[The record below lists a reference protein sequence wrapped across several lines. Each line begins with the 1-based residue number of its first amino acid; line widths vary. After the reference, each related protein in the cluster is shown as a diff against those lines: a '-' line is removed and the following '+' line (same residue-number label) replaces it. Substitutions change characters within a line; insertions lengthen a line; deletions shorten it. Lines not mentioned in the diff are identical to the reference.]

1 MTCHE
6 SCHDNYVYVFLL
18 KYLEIETCPG
28 SKESHFTSS
37 MMQVLNFEI
46 AEQVISRFFQ
56 AFWCSKQA
64 SHANWNLCHS
74 GHRRIFLLICLLAAP
89 ANTTELSSQSGRE
102 GLLTV
107 ARVT

>member
-46 AEQVISRFFQ
+46 AEQVISRFSRHFG
-56 AFWCSKQA
+56 AVNKQA
-64 SHANWNLCHS
+64 MQTGTCVTLDIAE
-74 GHRRIFLLICLLAAP
+74 F
-89 ANTTELSSQSGRE
+89 SS
-102 GLLTV
+102 
-107 ARVT
+107 

>member
-1 MTCHE
+1 MKH
-6 SCHDNYVYVFLL
+6 VLMFF
-18 KYLEIETCPG
+18 EIETCPG

-37 MMQVLNFEI
+37 MMQVLGS
-46 AEQVISRFFQ
+46 ISRLQATNSESPGFFQ

-74 GHRRIFLLICLLAAP
+74 GHRRNFLLICLLAAP
-89 ANTTELSSQSGRE
+89 ANTTELSSQCGRE

>member
-37 MMQVLNFEI
+37 MMQVLGS
-46 AEQVISRFFQ
+46 ISRLQ
-56 AFWCSKQA
+56 AT
-64 SHANWNLCHS
+64 N
-74 GHRRIFLLICLLAAP
+74 R
-89 ANTTELSSQSGRE
+89 
-102 GLLTV
+102 
-107 ARVT
+107 